1 MSEEEARYQITAEG
15 MAALEKELNELETAG
30 RQEIAARIKTAREWG
45 DLKENSEYH
54 DAKNDQA
61 HLETK
66 IKILRDRARNAVV
79 VESSAGSARVGLGST
94 VKLEDADSGAESRY
108 SLVSATEADAAQG
121 RLSFESPLARALH
134 GAAVGDVVEFQAPRG
149 TRRLRIVSVA

>member
-1 MSEEEARYQITAEG
+1 MDDTRYQITRE
-15 MAALEKELNELETAG
+15 ALEALDRELHELETDG
-30 RQEIAARIKTAREWG
+30 RRRMADRIRTAREWG

-79 VESSAGSARVGLGST
+79 VESAAGGSTVALGST
-94 VKLEDADSGAESRY
+94 VTVRDEESGRETRY
-108 SLVSATEADAAQG
+108 EVVSATEADPAAG
-121 RLSFESPLARALH
+121 RLSFESPLARALS
-134 GAAVGDVVEFQAPRG
+134 GASAGEVVEFEARRG
-149 TRRLRIVSVA
+149 SGRQRLVDVR